1 MPSLWW
7 GDIAGQCWL
16 VVLED
21 RQTHG
26 DILCVVNVCV
36 FKPPFVYR
44 VNGTVELDSHCM
56 ELANGIYRVEF
67 RRVEKVI
74 RASCQAVAFSEA
86 STHRSQVSASPD
98 ITAGQ

>member
-1 MPSLWW
+1 MGEHPGL
-7 GDIAGQCWL
+7 CWL

-21 RQTHG
+21 RQTYS
-26 DILCVVNVCV
+26 DILCAVNVCV
-36 FKPPFVYR
+36 FKPHFVCR
-44 VNGTVELDSHCM
+44 VDGTVELDSHCV
-56 ELANGIYRVEF
+56 ELVNGMYRVEF

-98 ITAGQ
+98 ITAEQ